1 MPGFSSSKKFA
12 HDIVLDMKKSSDN
25 SFYRDLDRAKDRG
38 GSCNCVTLA
47 VAFVIVLFVVE
58 GAIFYFFKG
67 IRVKPGIQKNQT
79 TLDTIGGT
87 SKIDLGNNQSQV
99 TITQGGLCGELV
111 KNKFAKSGEVACV
124 ISPDGVE
131 ISGKINLIAPE
142 NSSVL
147 LVPKVES
154 DRLKL
159 EVSKFSVGKVS
170 FPKSMGEKMSASATS
185 ALLKAFPE
193 LDKVTVQEVELQDGV
208 MIIKTK

>member
-1 MPGFSSSKKFA
+1 
-12 HDIVLDMKKSSDN
+12 MKKSSDN
-25 SFYRDLDRAKDRG
+25 SFYRDLDRAKDKG

-47 VAFVIVLFVVE
+47 VVFIIILILVE
-58 GAIFYFFKG
+58 GGIFYFFKG
-67 IRVKPGIQKNQT
+67 IRVKPAAKQNQT
-79 TLDTIGGT
+79 TFGTIGGT
-87 SKIDLGNNQSQV
+87 SKVDLGNNQSQI
-99 TITQGGLCGELV
+99 TITQSGLCEELV

-131 ISGKINLIAPE
+131 ISGKISLIAPE

-159 EVSKFSVGKVS
+159 EVSKFSIGKVS
-170 FPKSMGEKMSASATS
+170 FPKSLGEKMSASATS

-208 MIIKTK
+208 MILKTK